1 MKLFSMV
8 MVLLLSG
15 QFAFS
20 QAAKDAVV
28 AQVGNKKITVEDFNK
43 RYNDVKSQTV
53 NPPTK
58 AQFLEDLVRYEVG
71 LQEADK
77 KNVEKDPL
85 VQERIRQEIYKALL
99 EKELGARVQKIS
111 VSESE
116 MKSFYNRNPE
126 IRFSHILIALK
137 PDANAQQKAEAQKR
151 AEEIYAE
158 VKKSKRPFEELV
170 KLYSD
175 DPLSKQSGGDVG
187 WQSRVTVVPNV
198 YETILKMKDGEIR
211 GVIET
216 QYGFHIIKVTGRRGY
231 DNANKRQLRAAVF
244 DEKRVGI
251 FNDYFERLKKG
262 YKIQTNPKLLN

>member
-1 MKLFSMV
+1 MKFFSMV
-8 MVLLLSG
+8 IVFLLSG
-15 QFAFS
+15 HLAFAQGS
-20 QAAKDAVV
+20 EIV
-28 AQVGNKKITVEDFNK
+28 AQVGNKKITVEEFNK
-43 RYNDVKSQTV
+43 RYNDVRSQTV

-58 AQFLEDLVRYEVG
+58 GQFLEDLIRYEVG

-77 KNVEKDPL
+77 KKLEKDPL
-85 VQERIRQEIYKALL
+85 VQERIRQEVYKALL
-99 EKELGARVQKIS
+99 EKELGNRVQKIS
-111 VSESE
+111 VNESE
-116 MKSFYNRNPE
+116 MKSFYNKNPE

-137 PDANAQQKAEAQKR
+137 PDSNAQQKAEAMKR
-151 AEEIYAE
+151 ADEIYGE

-198 YETILKMKDGEIR
+198 YETILKMKDGEVR

-216 QYGFHIIKVTGRRGY
+216 QYGYHIIKVTGRRGY

-244 DEKRVGI
+244 DEKRKDM
-251 FNDYFERLKKG
+251 FNDYFNRLKKN
-262 YKIQTNPKLLN
+262 YKIQTNPKLIN